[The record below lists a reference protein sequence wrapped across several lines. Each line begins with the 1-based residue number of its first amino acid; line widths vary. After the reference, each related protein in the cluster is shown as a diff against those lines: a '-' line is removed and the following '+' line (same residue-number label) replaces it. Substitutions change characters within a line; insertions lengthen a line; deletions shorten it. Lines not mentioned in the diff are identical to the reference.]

1 MARPTEQP
9 ASSASISSVSAQRPE
24 SRRSQAEL
32 AYDLSRLN
40 SQVRRLTLVSVQI
53 VYGRN
58 TSSNNA
64 TRSDPKLAQPA
75 KLASSVLHPVPHC
88 THLTVSDLCTVS
100 LTLHPVRPHI
110 SRSLEGSRAGGGA
123 DERRAPRHAGAQ
135 TVRRGR
141 RLWGVRQGQGAVLLL
156 HPCALARRRRVRA
169 RSRCSTVIASPAGRR
184 AAAEGGP
191 RSRLDSWERECA
203 CLEAGWAGR
212 ERVDAAAA
220 HLGRTAP

>member
-1 MARPTEQP
+1 MDRSGRRGGYRTVERKSHDHPPHAR
-9 ASSASISSVSAQRPE
+9 SV
-24 SRRSQAEL
+24 
-32 AYDLSRLN
+32 
-40 SQVRRLTLVSVQI
+40 
-53 VYGRN
+53 GC
-58 TSSNNA
+58 A
-64 TRSDPKLAQPA
+64 TPGA
-75 KLASSVLHPVPHC
+75 
-88 THLTVSDLCTVS
+88 THLTISY
-100 LTLHPVRPHI
+100 TLHPVRPHI
-110 SRSLEGSRAGGGA
+110 SRSLEGPRAGGGA

-135 TVRRGR
+135 AVRRGR

-169 RSRCSTVIASPAGRR
+169 CSRCSTVIASPAGRR

-203 CLEAGWAGR
+203 CLEAGW